1 MTTLN
6 NNQQGMV
13 LLVVLVI
20 VVFLTSLVVEFSF
33 STFVQ
38 LRLTETFRD
47 STKAYYLAKGGVQ
60 AARMLL
66 LNDTND
72 YDAHSETWGQ
82 PWENIA
88 AADGTVSLKIE
99 DLDGKLDVNRLVTDQ
114 GNIDVNFKNRFLL
127 FFENLEI
134 PEREELTDALIDWL
148 DPDNDPQ
155 PAGAENNYYEREK
168 NYTCPNGKLGS
179 LDELLKIKGFSE
191 EIVRKIRP
199 HLTVAGSKEINA
211 NTAGVEVLMAL
222 NSAMTSEVAT
232 YMVEHRKESPF
243 EKLSDVKEMSGMS
256 DDTYFAVKSSLKV
269 KSNHFFVRS
278 LARIND
284 TSKRV
289 EAIIQKD
296 NNLMLSFKVE

>member
-1 MTTLN
+1 MN

-134 PEREELTDALIDWL
+134 PGREELTDALIDWL

-155 PAGAENNYYEREK
+155 PAGAENDYYEREK

-199 HLTVAGSKEINA
+199 HLTIAGSKEINA

>member
-1 MTTLN
+1 MN